1 MGLAFKRPAA
11 LKGLPDLLDDDKEK
25 NMRVLITGA
34 SRGIGAGIAR
44 KLAHD
49 ARARGQG
56 LHLAVGASQPGEAID
71 ALVAELRGLDVQVRP
86 LYGDLADAAT
96 PARLVAEA
104 VEFCGGL
111 DGLVANAGIMQGG
124 ALLDYDPAA
133 WDWLFAVNV
142 RANWLL
148 ARAAQPA
155 LVESRG
161 SLVAVASMA
170 GMHPSP
176 GAGAYSPSKA
186 ALIMLCRQMAQE
198 WAGQGIRVNSVS
210 PGMVRTPLTEK
221 VYQNAEVAAR
231 RDAIVPLGRV
241 GAPEDIAGVVA
252 FLLGEDSRY
261 LTGQNLCVDGG
272 YTNSILA
279 FLPGLPKAQ

>member
-1 MGLAFKRPAA
+1 MELAFKRPAA
-11 LKGLPDLLDDDKEK
+11 LKGRPDLLDDDKEK
-25 NMRVLITGA
+25 SMRVLITGA

-86 LYGDLADAAT
+86 LYGDLADA
-96 PARLVAEA
+96 

-124 ALLDYDPAA
+124 ALLDYAPAA
-133 WDWLFAVNV
+133 WDRLFAVNV

-155 LVESRG
+155 LAESRG

-210 PGMVRTPLTEK
+210 PGMVRTPRTEK

-261 LTGQNLCVDGG
+261 LTGQNLCADGG